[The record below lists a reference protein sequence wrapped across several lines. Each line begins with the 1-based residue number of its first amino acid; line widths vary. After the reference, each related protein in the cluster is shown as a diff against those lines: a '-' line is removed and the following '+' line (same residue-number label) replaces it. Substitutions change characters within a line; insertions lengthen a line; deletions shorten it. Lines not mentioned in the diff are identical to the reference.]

1 MDEAPVGQLGN
12 LSGCDLWKM
21 RSFLCGNQRISIA
34 IGDDPLPPGPARRS
48 GWWSTPYLSAA
59 SSPVMTVHD
68 LQMLVVLLL
77 PAMLLSVLL
86 LGTFAAGG

>member
-1 MDEAPVGQLGN
+1 
-12 LSGCDLWKM
+12 
-21 RSFLCGNQRISIA
+21 
-34 IGDDPLPPGPARRS
+34 
-48 GWWSTPYLSAA
+48 
-59 SSPVMTVHD
+59 MTVHD